1 MNRVRICI
9 HKRYRYVPVNS
20 VRLCNHIQYCYVLMN
35 RSGSATTGNTVMFQR
50 TVSGSAS
57 INGNVMFQWTV
68 WDSASTNSTVMFQWT
83 VWDSASTNS
92 IVMFQ
97 WTVWDSAST
106 NSTVMFQWTCDCT
119 LYLTAHRGNV
129 HDTFALCSGRQPVH
143 PSSLHQFLN
152 FQFIFHIFHPS
163 ARFFHISA
171 ASAMATTQSA
181 ACLDLPESRTPV
193 GSWAVLWS
201 QRWPL

>member
-57 INGNVMFQWTV
+57 INGN
-68 WDSASTNSTVMFQWT
+68 
-83 VWDSASTNS
+83 
-92 IVMFQ
+92 VMFQ